1 MTNPVSTFAPEDRS
15 RGGKGFIAVA
25 IFISIAALAGFWF
38 GMGEYKKQ
46 MLAGEAIDEGRN
58 WAIYLGHNLPR
69 LPIIVGTKKPQD
81 AERRII
87 ESARRAAG
95 IVHFRFLSTDGSII
109 YSSILQEIGK
119 TVANEYVAAAIAEH
133 MVVGAITIGVDA
145 SGGPATYR
153 TAYVPVLDK
162 KSIVG
167 VIEASSDVTARAAQ
181 LDRLTLFA
189 TAGLAAVM
197 LFIIVL
203 MAIAARRKFPPV
215 ALVRPSA
222 RPAAPARPDTAAIS
236 QAINRVLALMR
247 HELRRPL
254 SGINTMANQLRRHG
268 STEAFP
274 AMAGALYRSSSAL
287 LDLIDTITDPSPAA
301 FDDEPIPF
309 KIKEVVADAIDLL
322 AAPAESRRIH
332 LIDVVSDQMPP
343 VLLGNPAMLTQLLIC
358 AVNHGIDMV
367 ENGRLLVEVEA
378 TNSPGTAG
386 AVEFALAFSGAA
398 NARHNPGVDPSVL
411 RRLVV
416 RLGGEIV
423 SDGSDGQLPRFIL
436 ALPAAAGNL
445 SPEEE
450 PAMSDAEAAPP
461 STEPAAAIE
470 AAAMEDDPAMEVA
483 GAPSYEE
490 SAGTDASVDRIDHE
504 PEPEPLPEQAVTPTL
519 DLSALAALR
528 DEQDGRPGLVER
540 VVANYLEQSPVSLKK
555 LADGVQRGNAPLVQ
569 MAANRLKT
577 SSSNIGAARLAE
589 LCEHM
594 EQYARTSKLGD
605 AEPLM
610 SEIVT
615 EFTKLEMALDGQEP
629 PEQYSRTGP

>member
-1 MTNPVSTFAPEDRS
+1 MTKPTSTFAPEDRS
-15 RGGKGFIAVA
+15 RGGKGLMAAA
-25 IFISIAALAGFWF
+25 IFISAVALAGFWF

-46 MLAGEAIDEGRN
+46 MLAGEAIEEARN

-69 LPIIVGTKKPQD
+69 LPIIVGSKKPHD

-109 YSSILQEIGK
+109 YSSVINEIGK
-119 TVANEYVAAAIAEH
+119 SVANENVAAAIAEH
-133 MVVGAITIGVDA
+133 MIVGAITPGIDA
-145 SGGPATYR
+145 SGAPAIYR

-181 LDRLTLFA
+181 LDRLALFA

-203 MAIAARRKFPPV
+203 MAIAARRKVPPV
-215 ALVRPSA
+215 TLVRPSA
-222 RPAAPARPDTAAIS
+222 RPRAPAPAPPDTAAIS
-236 QAINRVLALMR
+236 QAINRVLALVR
-247 HELRRPL
+247 QEFRRPL

-268 STEAFP
+268 ATETSP
-274 AMAGALYRSSSAL
+274 AMVGALYRSSGAL
-287 LDLIDTITDPSPAA
+287 LDLIDTITDPSPGA

-309 KIKEVVADAIDLL
+309 NIKEVVADAIDLL
-322 AAPAESRRIH
+322 ATPAESKKIH
-332 LIDVVSDQMPP
+332 LIDVVSDQVSP
-343 VLLGNPAMLTQLLIC
+343 VLLGNPAVLTQLLIC
-358 AVNHGIDMV
+358 AVNHGIEMV
-367 ENGRLLVEVEA
+367 ENGKLLVEVEA
-378 TNSPGTAG
+378 ASSPGASG

-398 NARHNPGVDPSVL
+398 SAHHNSGIDPSVL
-411 RRLVV
+411 RRLVG
-416 RLGGEIV
+416 RLGGEIL

-436 ALPAAAGNL
+436 ALPAAAGGV
-445 SPEEE
+445 PAEE
-450 PAMSDAEAAPP
+450 PATPPAEAPPLSMDTPAPA
-461 STEPAAAIE
+461 EDELAIDVPVDSSLEE
-470 AAAMEDDPAMEVA
+470 APVA
-483 GAPSYEE
+483 
-490 SAGTDASVDRIDHE
+490 DAVMDEQEHE
-504 PEPEPLPEQAVTPTL
+504 PEPEPEPDGLPTL
-519 DLSALAALR
+519 DLSTLAALR

-577 SSSNIGAARLAE
+577 SSSNIGAAKLAD
-589 LCEHM
+589 LCEQM
-594 EQYARTSKLGD
+594 EQYARTSKLDD

-610 SEIVT
+610 SDIVT
-615 EFTKLEMALDGQEP
+615 EFTKVEMALDGQEP
-629 PEQYSRTGP
+629 PEQYSQTGP